1 MSFHASFQPQH
12 YSDNGTSSVQILP
25 SEPCPIHLDKR
36 QIRLDSLNRRNHP
49 IKPLRPTVM
58 CNHSHLTWEWLMG
71 SPLILKSMSTNYHSQ
86 PYTTSKLKGQ
96 TVARSNIM
104 AYHLTHYSGFLFSTI
119 KILLRH
125 KQGACSDHLS
135 GHPLC
140 RKEAHPISSLLG
152 CQHPLEVD
160 RQLWVV
166 RTTLTGVKAWKDAN
180 ERVSNMYNPYFTRL
194 GDLRKRMTS
203 CVPKYRH
210 QAPLISDNLRACDQ
224 PLYKMTTRIFLEH
237 RVSL

>member
-1 MSFHASFQPQH
+1 MGAPLHMSFHVSFQPQH

-25 SEPCPIHLDKR
+25 SEPCPIHLVTDKKGPFPYEDKR

-104 AYHLTHYSGFLFSTI
+104 AYHLTV
-119 KILLRH
+119 
-125 KQGACSDHLS
+125 
-135 GHPLC
+135 P
-140 RKEAHPISSLLG
+140 
-152 CQHPLEVD
+152 
-160 RQLWVV
+160 
-166 RTTLTGVKAWKDAN
+166 
-180 ERVSNMYNPYFTRL
+180 
-194 GDLRKRMTS
+194 TS
-203 CVPKYRH
+203 RPK
-210 QAPLISDNLRACDQ
+210 L
-224 PLYKMTTRIFLEH
+224 
-237 RVSL
+237 